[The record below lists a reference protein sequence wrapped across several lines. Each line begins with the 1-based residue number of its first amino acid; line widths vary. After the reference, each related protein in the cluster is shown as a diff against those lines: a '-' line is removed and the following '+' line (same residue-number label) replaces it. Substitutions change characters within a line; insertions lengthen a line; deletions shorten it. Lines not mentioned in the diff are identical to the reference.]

1 MFTGLSLCAGVSYSF
16 TKNPVSGI
24 NQWIQS
30 EEGFFIYIF
39 SIVIG
44 NTFHIYIYKFQIL
57 LTNYKHTQT
66 TLGLS
71 GSMSSITVLKAEI
84 LVKC

>member
-1 MFTGLSLCAGVSYSF
+1 VT
-16 TKNPVSGI
+16 
-24 NQWIQS
+24 
-30 EEGFFIYIF
+30 
-39 SIVIG
+39 G

>member
-1 MFTGLSLCAGVSYSF
+1 MLVFPTVLQKIQFRVLTSEY
-16 TKNPVSGI
+16 NPKKV
-24 NQWIQS
+24 
-30 EEGFFIYIF
+30 FLIYIF
-39 SIVIG
+39 SIVTG

-66 TLGLS
+66 TIGLS